1 MPPMKIQLILYA
13 SLAHLLPEESSGNSC
28 FVEMAPGT
36 TIRSLFERFQVP
48 LDSPKIIFLNGR
60 HAMEDH
66 LLHNGDRIAVFPP
79 IAGG

>member
-1 MPPMKIQLILYA
+1 
-13 SLAHLLPEESSGNSC
+13 
-28 FVEMAPGT
+28 MAPGT